1 MHECSVALLYST
13 LYDSMDCILP
23 GSSVHGIVQASKL
36 SGLPFLPPRD
46 CPDAGTEPESPVLAG
61 EFFATEYLFRP

>member
-1 MHECSVALLYST
+1 MGLSR
-13 LYDSMDCILP
+13 
-23 GSSVHGIVQASKL
+23 QANW

-46 CPDAGTEPESPVLAG
+46 CPDAGTEPESPALAG